1 MPPRKKKNEPKTSKK
16 ENLVTVI
23 EIHHP
28 GCWHHVLLQLQKT
41 LAVFVAMVE
50 AQGGGTLK
58 FSVSIGES
66 DFFGVKISN
75 FHILFGFQ
83 KN

>member
-1 MPPRKKKNEPKTSKK
+1 MNRRHQKK

-41 LAVFVAMVE
+41 IAVFVAMVE
-50 AQGGGTLK
+50 AQGGGGGGTLK
-58 FSVSIGES
+58 FSVYIGEA
-66 DFFGVKISN
+66 DFFGVKILN
-75 FHILFGFQ
+75 FHIFFFFGFQ